1 MLFASLLTN
10 STDSS
15 TNACVF
21 EGTPVVAL
29 RVTSHMKPKART
41 AITIDVSMVSTLSVQ
56 NPPASNFSVRN
67 DRWWQMYS
75 VGLSYVTDISNSVA
89 IEHQLRTS
97 SATPDSR
104 IVAMNAAS
112 SAGSTTSR

>member
-41 AITIDVSMVSTLSVQ
+41 AITIDLSMVSTLSVQ

-67 DRWWQMYS
+67 DRWWPMYS

-97 SATPDSR
+97 NATLSLRVHRQGAP
-104 IVAMNAAS
+104 AA
-112 SAGSTTSR
+112 R